1 MRNILVDQARAKA
14 ALKRG
19 GGLRRAASDSSAF
32 LIASP
37 AEDML
42 AFDDALRKL
51 EAEDERKAR
60 LVMLR
65 VFAGLDQAQVAEI
78 LGVTER
84 TIERDWKFTKAWLK
98 RELLDQ
104 AGDEEDDR

>member
-19 GGLRRAASDSSAF
+19 GGLRRASSDSSAF